1 MKVVIARLTACT
13 TSQAESFSSVTLPSR
28 SVRQAGPALSSEDE
42 KDSGQNQD
50 HHRRCEAST
59 GEKEQRRSR
68 PAVPNLIDLLFGNGR
83 IARPVMAEHITRQHR
98 DVAIAERVGVGRPA
112 AEARHEGL
120 FSRYR
125 AIHAVQD
132 SGNQVGRIFRAG
144 GGVVEEARIVTVLA
158 ALPFGRMAGGAI
170 ALKQFRSGGSCVAV

>member
-13 TSQAESFSSVTLPSR
+13 TSQADSFSGVTLPSR
-28 SVRQAGPALSSEDE
+28 SVRQAGPALSSKDE

-59 GEKEQRRSR
+59 GEKKQRSR
-68 PAVPNLIDLLFGNGR
+68 RPTLPYLIDLLCGNGR
-83 IARPVMAEHITRQHR
+83 IARPVVAEHIACQHR
-98 DVAIAERVGVGRPA
+98 DIAVAERVGIGGPA

-120 FSRYR
+120 FARYR

-132 SGNQVGRIFRAG
+132 RGNQVGRVFRSG
-144 GGVVEEARIVTVLA
+144 GGVVEEARVVTVLA
-158 ALPFGRMAGGAI
+158 ALPFGRLAGG
-170 ALKQFRSGGSCVAV
+170 